1 MRVRVPPPAPFF
13 WLERLTRAMWANQ
26 SAASSQIRCQRAGDG
41 PFRGQKIVSMR
52 YNNPEYAG
60 ASEASSTKAWLD
72 RPDHR
77 TTTSLR

>member
-60 ASEASSTKAWLD
+60 ASEASSTKCMA